1 MNSARIA
8 AAAALSFA
16 ALSAGAVG
24 AAGAA
29 GKEGVSFS
37 HNDWELACD
46 NTRTCR
52 AAGYQ
57 SESADITEP
66 VSMLITRK
74 AGPDTFVE
82 IELQTG
88 GEKPAK
94 GPVRFKVG
102 KATLSGFKDSSA
114 SLDQDQVRA
123 VLPELLRNDDAT
135 LTDRGGQK
143 WVLSLSG
150 LNAVLLKMDEVQG
163 RIGTP
168 GALVRRG
175 SKPESSVLPP
185 VPAPVV
191 KAVVPPKARPGDD
204 ALAAR
209 IFPSLKQSDAKDD
222 CNNHEDFNAKSL
234 NVTRLTDR
242 KVLLSFGCGMGAYNY
257 SSLLW
262 IANDKPPYAP
272 VAIEAN
278 GDFDEKDASVTS
290 SMKGRGIGDC
300 WSSETWSF
308 DGKGFVR
315 TAAAG
320 DGMCRGFAG
329 GAWSLPRYVTR
340 VELSEPSATPSK
352 P

>member
-1 MNSARIA
+1 MTPARIA

-16 ALSAGAVG
+16 ALS
-24 AAGAA
+24 AGAA

-57 SESADITEP
+57 VESGSALEP
-66 VSMLITRK
+66 VSMLITRN
-74 AGPDTFVE
+74 AGPGTPIE
-82 IELQTG
+82 IDLQTG
-88 GEKPAK
+88 GQADAK
-94 GPVRFKVG
+94 GSMRFKVG
-102 KATLSGFKDSSA
+102 KATLSGLKDGA
-114 SLDQDQVRA
+114 VSLDQAQIRT
-123 VLPELLRNDDAT
+123 VLPELLKGDDAT
-135 LTDRGGQK
+135 LTDSGGHK
-143 WVLSLSG
+143 WVLSLAG
-150 LNAVLLKMDEVQG
+150 LNAVLLKMDEAQG
-163 RIGTP
+163 RVGTP

-175 SKPESSVLPP
+175 NKPESSVLPP

-191 KAVVPPKARPGDD
+191 NVVVPPKARAGDD

-209 IFPSLKQSDAKDD
+209 IFPSLKLDSVKEA
-222 CNNHEDFNAKSL
+222 CNNHDDFNAKSL

-257 SSLLW
+257 TSLLW

-290 SMKGRGIGDC
+290 SMKGRGVGDC

-308 DGKGFVR
+308 NGKDFVR